1 MNFEQ
6 YMKACSTFADRI
18 HAARADM
25 SLPGLEAQRD
35 LAQELVLFL
44 LSAENLEDNPIDPLQ
59 WATEI
64 ADQLDRMSKFADWL
78 ERWIAVKQEDLL
90 VAEMVATSGAIQP
103 IH

>member
-59 WATEI
+59 W
-64 ADQLDRMSKFADWL
+64 L